1 MDSLVQFSHADAARS
16 LYLFCFVN
24 GVSSTSLYESVR
36 RSKIGRR
43 AISSVALQCH
53 CCLAQSPA
61 GCVCMHPAML
71 CCVVSGCLHF
81 VECRVDRVWV
91 CVRRHYRPG
100 HRRADGVRVRAA
112 PCALSVCRSNA
123 GTTVRHTPMTDRR
136 DVRHVRRASMQTR
149 KPVGGKC
156 AF

>member
-1 MDSLVQFSHADAARS
+1 MDSLVRFQFSPCGCSQVALPLLLCERRE
-16 LYLFCFVN
+16 LYIAVR
-24 GVSSTSLYESVR
+24 VRTSKQNRPTGYFQR
-36 RSKIGRR
+36 RSTVPLLPR
-43 AISSVALQCH
+43 
-53 CCLAQSPA
+53 SPA

-112 PCALSVCRSNA
+112 ACAPCLSGQR
-123 GTTVRHTPMTDRR
+123 TTVRHTPMTDRR